1 MNNIGLLV
9 AVIFGTISLTRCSQ
23 TNTSLKKYHFL
34 TVFLFFLFSF
44 VSLAQTETDN
54 LRLYDRFMPV
64 KENNIFKTEGYYNW
78 GSSIVKGKDGK
89 YHLFYSRWKKEYT
102 FAGWLTHSEIA
113 HAVADKPAGP
123 WKYKDIAL
131 NGRGKGHWDAIT
143 AHNPKVKYFDGKYYL
158 YYIATNMG
166 DKEYTEKDLI
176 ATHGKDLADKNRRRL
191 REHQRTGVAVS
202 HSINGPWERRN
213 QPLIEPAGPITTLT
227 VNPAID
233 KGKDGKYYLIIKGDK
248 PNEKRFIRNQA
259 IAISDSPTGPFKIQE
274 KAVIDDL
281 DTEDVSMWYDTERNR
296 FYAVFHAHDFIGMIT
311 SENGI
316 DWEKSN
322 EYVLLPKSIQKED
335 GVELK
340 PDRMERPFIYR
351 EDGKPKVLSLAVK
364 KGEESYTVFVP
375 IKEEPKYPLPNKR
388 QLAWQEAELGVV
400 FHYDLHVFDGKKY
413 GQGNNRIDPV
423 SDYQIFN
430 PEKLDTDQWIKAA
443 KDAGAKFA
451 LLTATHET
459 GFALFQSNVNPY
471 SLKSVKWRDGKGDI
485 VADFVASCRKYGIK
499 PGIYLGIRWNSFL
512 GVHDFKAS
520 GTGKFKENRQ
530 LWYKKMAEGMVKE
543 ICTKYGDLFEI
554 WFDGGADHPKNGAPD
569 VLPIVRHYQPN
580 CLFYH
585 NGQLAEARWGGSESG
600 TVNYPNWAT
609 FPYKA
614 TGAGESAKKNI
625 AKDGFKLLKEG
636 DPNGQFWMPAMSDA
650 PLRGH
655 NGRHEWFWEPGDEAH
670 IFPVKDLVDMYYK
683 SVGRNS
689 TLILGLTP
697 DDKGLL
703 PEADVQ
709 RLKEFGDNI
718 RNRFAAPIAIEKG
731 NGNQIFLK
739 LPKETKINHLV
750 IQEEIAK
757 GERVRQ
763 YSVEALIN
771 GKWKEIATGESIG
784 HKRIQ
789 KIAPIKTNQIR
800 LKINASTQE
809 AQIKA
814 FSAYWIAEITTA
826 VWKGFKRYNFKFEE
840 RDARLILPD
849 KPLAGNP
856 WIWRARFPDW
866 HTETD
871 SILVAA
877 GFHLAYINTNNKFGS
892 PKAMAVWDNFYKH
905 LTQKYK
911 LQKKVALM
919 GVSRGGLFVYN
930 WAKRHPEKV
939 ACIYA
944 EAPVC
949 DFKSWPAGFGKF
961 KGHSET
967 WENLKLE
974 YGFKSD
980 EEAKVYNNN
989 PIENLEALAKA
1000 KIPILHTIGL
1010 NDKIVPPDEN
1020 TYVLVNNYIRLGG
1033 IATVIPCTEGTQNL
1047 EGHHFQIETPE
1058 RVADFIKYHAFQDK
1072 PLDASNYHHTR
1083 SGLQNSYIKF
1093 EREKK
1098 GRVAFLG
1105 GSITYNPGWR
1115 DSICAY
1121 LVKRFPDTEFEFI
1134 AAGIPSMGTT
1144 PAAFRLQRDVLSQGA
1159 VDLLF
1164 EEAAVNDSSNGRT
1177 STEQIRAME
1186 GIIRHTRK
1194 SNPASDIVMMH
1205 FVDPDKMEKYN
1216 NSIEP
1221 EVITNHNQVATHY
1234 NIPTI
1239 NLAKEVTDRI
1249 KNKEFTWEE
1258 DFKNLHPSPFGQG
1271 IYANSIITF
1280 LSKAYDGHLDNEEKI
1295 VAHPLEKKL
1304 ADYSYDAGDL
1314 VAIDKAN
1321 LSEGWRIDPK
1331 WNPNDGTN
1339 TRANYVNVPMLVST
1353 KSAGNLK
1360 LTFKGSTVGIAVAAG
1375 PDAGIIEYRIDGNK
1389 WHQLDLFTK
1398 WSSHL
1403 HLPWYYTLS
1412 GELEQ
1417 KEHVLEIRMSKTKN
1431 AQREGHVCRIR
1442 YFFVND
1448 K

>member
-1 MNNIGLLV
+1 M
-9 AVIFGTISLTRCSQ
+9 
-23 TNTSLKKYHFL
+23 KYHFL
-34 TVFLFFLFSF
+34 TVFLFLFFSF
-44 VSLAQTETDN
+44 VSLAQTEKDD

-78 GSSIVKGKDGK
+78 GSSIIKGKDGK

-113 HAVADKPAGP
+113 HAVAVNPAGP
-123 WKYKDIAL
+123 WKYKDTAL
-131 NGRGKGHWDAIT
+131 KGRGKGHWDAIT

-166 DKEYTEKDLI
+166 DKEYTEQDLI
-176 ATHGKDLADKNRRRL
+176 ATHGKDLADKNRRML

-202 HSINGPWERRN
+202 HSINGPWERKN
-213 QPLIEPAGPITTLT
+213 QSLIEPAGPITTLT

-259 IAISDSPTGPFKIQE
+259 IAISDSPIGPFKIQE

-281 DTEDVSMWYDTERNR
+281 DTEDVSMWYDTERKR
-296 FYAVFHAHDFIGMIT
+296 FYAVFHAHDFIGMII

-316 DWEKSN
+316 DWKKSN
-322 EYVLLPKSIQKED
+322 EYVLLPKSIKKED

-423 SDYQIFN
+423 GDYQIFN

-512 GVHDFKAS
+512 GVHDFKVS

-530 LWYKKMAEGMVKE
+530 LWYKKMTEGMVKE

-569 VLPIVRHYQPN
+569 VLPIVRRYQPN

-600 TVNYPNWAT
+600 TVNYPSWAT

-636 DPNGQFWMPAMSDA
+636 DPNGKFWMPAMSDA
-650 PLRGH
+650 PLRGY
-655 NGRHEWFWEPGDEAH
+655 NGRHEWFWEPDDEAH

-697 DDKGLL
+697 DNKGLL
-703 PEADVQ
+703 PEADVK

-718 RNRFAAPIAIEKG
+718 RNRFAAPIAVEKG
-731 NGNQIFLK
+731 NGNQISLN

-750 IQEEIAK
+750 IQEEISK

-814 FSAYWIAEITTA
+814 FSAYWVEEI
-826 VWKGFKRYNFKFEE
+826 
-840 RDARLILPD
+840 
-849 KPLAGNP
+849 LA
-856 WIWRARFPDW
+856 
-866 HTETD
+866 
-871 SILVAA
+871 
-877 GFHLAYINTNNKFGS
+877 
-892 PKAMAVWDNFYKH
+892 
-905 LTQKYK
+905 
-911 LQKKVALM
+911 
-919 GVSRGGLFVYN
+919 
-930 WAKRHPEKV
+930 
-939 ACIYA
+939 
-944 EAPVC
+944 
-949 DFKSWPAGFGKF
+949 
-961 KGHSET
+961 
-967 WENLKLE
+967 
-974 YGFKSD
+974 
-980 EEAKVYNNN
+980 
-989 PIENLEALAKA
+989 
-1000 KIPILHTIGL
+1000 
-1010 NDKIVPPDEN
+1010 
-1020 TYVLVNNYIRLGG
+1020 
-1033 IATVIPCTEGTQNL
+1033 
-1047 EGHHFQIETPE
+1047 
-1058 RVADFIKYHAFQDK
+1058 
-1072 PLDASNYHHTR
+1072 ASNYHHTR

-1105 GSITYNPGWR
+1105 GSITYNTGWR
-1115 DSICAY
+1115 DSIAAY
-1121 LVKRFPDTEFEFI
+1121 LVKRFPETEFEFI

-1144 PAAFRLQRDVLSQGA
+1144 PAAFRLKRDVLSQGA

-1186 GIIRHTRK
+1186 GIIRQTRK
-1194 SNPASDIVMMH
+1194 SNPASDIIMLH

-1234 NIPTI
+1234 NLPTI

-1271 IYANSIITF
+1271 IYAHSIITF
-1280 LSKAYDGHLDNEEKI
+1280 LSKAYGGHLDNEEKI

-1304 ADYSYDAGDL
+1304 AEYSYDAGDL

-1375 PDAGIIEYRIDGNK
+1375 PDAGIIEYRIDGNN

-1398 WSSHL
+1398 WSSQL

-1412 GELEQ
+1412 GELEE